1 MEIRRLTP
9 DDVPAVLRLA
19 GAAGWNQTD
28 ADVRRLIDLAP
39 EGCFAAC
46 AGGEVI
52 GTVTT
57 TAYGRELAW
66 VGMMLVDPAHRRRG
80 VGTALMEVALD
91 HLRERGVAT
100 VKLDATPMGR
110 PVYERLGFEPES
122 VLERWQ
128 GELSGEVAEVASGA
142 WEEVAALDRAA
153 FGADRGELM
162 RRRIADAPAPL
173 LVARG
178 PGGTVAGYALARLG
192 ARAGYIG
199 PVVAADLRTAR
210 ALVAAAGAGLG
221 RGETFIDIDP
231 DFPGATELM
240 RDAGLAR
247 QRELLRMRLG
257 PPTQAGGPLR
267 VFAIAGPEAG

>member
-110 PVYERLGFEPES
+110 PVYERL
-122 VLERWQ
+122 
-128 GELSGEVAEVASGA
+128 
-142 WEEVAALDRAA
+142 
-153 FGADRGELM
+153 
-162 RRRIADAPAPL
+162 
-173 LVARG
+173 
-178 PGGTVAGYALARLG
+178 
-192 ARAGYIG
+192 
-199 PVVAADLRTAR
+199 
-210 ALVAAAGAGLG
+210 
-221 RGETFIDIDP
+221 
-231 DFPGATELM
+231 
-240 RDAGLAR
+240 
-247 QRELLRMRLG
+247 
-257 PPTQAGGPLR
+257 
-267 VFAIAGPEAG
+267 